1 MTPDPAAAPASVRDR
16 TDLDPDDVVALLLA
30 QHDRVADLLET
41 VGAAHGRARR
51 TAFDELRAFL
61 AVHETAEE
69 MVLRPVTEL
78 AGGRAVAAAR
88 NAEEKESNVVLAQ
101 LQHLD
106 LDSVDFER
114 RLAGFGEMVRAHAA
128 AEERDELP
136 IVLAHH
142 DPQERRR
149 LGQRLRAAE
158 AIAPT
163 RPHPSAAGS
172 PVAQWAV
179 GPVASIIDR
188 TRDAIRK
195 VAG

>member
-1 MTPDPAAAPASVRDR
+1 MTPEPALSVRDR
-16 TDLDPDDVVALLLA
+16 TDLADDDLVTMLLA
-30 QHDRVADLLET
+30 QHDRVTDLLGVVE
-41 VGAAHGRARR
+41 AAHGTARR
-51 TAFDELRAFL
+51 HAFDELRAFL

-69 MVLRPVTEL
+69 MVLRPVIEL
-78 AGGRAVAAAR
+78 AGGRDVAAAR

-114 RLAGFGEMVRAHAA
+114 QLTRFTAMVLAHAA
-128 AEERDELP
+128 AEEREELP
-136 IVLAHH
+136 IVLARH
-142 DPQERRR
+142 DPEERRR
-149 LGQRLRAAE
+149 LGQRLKAAE

-163 RPHPSAAGS
+163 RPHPSVAGS

-179 GPVASIIDR
+179 GPVASLVDR

-195 VAG
+195 VTG